1 MSIILPTIKDRVLYI
16 AENKEVSKQDF
27 FRKTGLKYSNFTGK
41 SKESDLNSKSVAEII
56 LIYPEINPVWLLTGL
71 GEMEIGQQSKADEKQ
86 SVKNLINAQ
95 YFKAKDLML
104 LLSDNVKFLYVLCKI
119 LIKNKYEFSQQ
130 EKKKILFYDQLNKE
144 YENVGMGKT
153 ALDLETYNH
162 LEFLVREDL
171 FGFVNN
177 LIMKADEI
185 LKLDL
190 TFEIDKLFE

>member
-1 MSIILPTIKDRVLYI
+1 MIKRILQIIDYKAISKTKFYKETGLSNGFLDKVKDI
-16 AENKEVSKQDF
+16 GVSK
-27 FRKTGLKYSNFTGK
+27 L
-41 SKESDLNSKSVAEII
+41 ELI
-56 LIYPEINPVWLLTGL
+56 LRTYPEIDAEWLISGKGNMLKTDS
-71 GEMEIGQQSKADEKQ
+71 EINSQEETLKS
-86 SVKNLINAQ
+86 LINTQ

-119 LIKNKYEFSQQ
+119 LLKNNYKFSQQ

-177 LIMKADEI
+177 LIMKADEV
-185 LKLDL
+185 LQLDI
-190 TFEIDKLFE
+190 TFELDKLFE